1 MQKLKSYGGLSPWAW
16 VINLVLMLLIAL
28 LATVQTGKGREL
40 PFREFRE
47 HAREI
52 GLALE
57 AFARDHGGRYPT
69 DGVDNNSPPGLSPK
83 YIQWQKEWNVDYEVH
98 DNGHGGR
105 YVALEY
111 LGRYKKD
118 TEFHAIGLTRDP
130 NYRKL
135 YGQGQPI
142 PRRLNRIWVFH
153 EEAPIYY
160 P

>member
-1 MQKLKSYGGLSPWAW
+1 MQKIKSYGGLSPWAW
-16 VINLVLMLLIAL
+16 AINLALMLLIAV
-28 LATVQTGKGREL
+28 LAIVQTGKGREL
-40 PFREFRE
+40 PFHEFRE

-57 AFARDHGGRYPT
+57 AFARDHEGRYPN
-69 DGVDNNSPPGLSPK
+69 DGVDNNSPPGLSSK